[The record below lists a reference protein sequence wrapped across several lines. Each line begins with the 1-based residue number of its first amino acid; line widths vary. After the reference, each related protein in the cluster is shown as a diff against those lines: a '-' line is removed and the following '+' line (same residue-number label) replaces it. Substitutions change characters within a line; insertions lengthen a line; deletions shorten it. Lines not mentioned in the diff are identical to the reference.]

1 MMVLTTVIGLMDQM
15 HTHRSLIPMLGVA
28 PSLKT
33 RLLLMTTEPPFVF
46 DVIFRGFTSTDIPPL
61 SDGRMAPLRASEHDT
76 TPYIDPVNVLS
87 VAYVMER
94 VISWSNA
101 SF

>member
-1 MMVLTTVIGLMDQM
+1 MVLTAVIKSMDRI

-28 PSLKT
+28 PSSKT
-33 RLLLMTTEPPFVF
+33 RLLPMATEPPFVF
-46 DVIFRGFTSTDIPPL
+46 DIFFRVFTSTDIPPL
-61 SDGRMAPLRASEHDT
+61 SDGRMAPLRAFEHDT
-76 TPYIDPVNVLS
+76 TPYIDLVNVLL
-87 VAYVMER
+87 VAYVMKR

>member
-1 MMVLTTVIGLMDQM
+1 MVLTAVIGSMDRI

-28 PSLKT
+28 PSSKT
-33 RLLLMTTEPPFVF
+33 RLLPIASEPPFVF
-46 DVIFRGFTSTDIPPL
+46 DVIFCVFASTDILSL

-76 TPYIDPVNVLS
+76 RPYIDPVNVFS